1 MYWNIFDEDRYKLLK
16 KISEVVSIDNY
27 YMIGGT
33 ALSLQLGLR
42 ESYDFDFCVKND
54 FNNELLL
61 KELKSI
67 GDIEVIQNQKGTC
80 DVLLNGVQVSFFYYP
95 NKVIKDFVTV
105 EEMPKLKLASILD
118 IAAMKL
124 VAIGG
129 RGAKKDF
136 FDLYNIIEKC
146 NINVDELVNGLIKK
160 CGNNVNYVSIIMG
173 LSYFEDAE
181 DEILPNTFVNYNWE
195 NIKKFFIKF
204 QKEVQ
209 NRLENKNKTNKMPEK
224 TAKYQKRVTVC

>member
-1 MYWNIFDEDRYKLLK
+1 MYWNIFDRNRYDLLK
-16 KISEVVSIDNY
+16 KLSEEVSINDY

-42 ESYDFDFCVKND
+42 ESYDFDFCVKGE

-61 KELKSI
+61 EELKKI
-67 GDIEVIQNQKGTC
+67 GNIEVIQNQKGTC

-95 NKVIKDFVTV
+95 NKVLKDFIKV
-105 EEMPKLKLASILD
+105 EEIPNLNFASILD
-118 IAAMKL
+118 IATMKV

-136 FDLYNIIEKC
+136 FDLFNIIKKC
-146 NINVDELVNGLIKK
+146 NINTYELVEGLKQK
-160 CGNNVNYVSIIMG
+160 CGENINYVNIIMG

-181 DEILPNTFVNYNWE
+181 DEILPNTFVDYNWGE
-195 NIKKFFIKF
+195 IKKFFIEF

-209 NRLENKNKTNKMPEK
+209 NILENN
-224 TAKYQKRVTVC
+224 

>member
-1 MYWNIFDEDRYKLLK
+1 MYWNIFDRNRYDLLK
-16 KISEVVSIDNY
+16 KLSEEVSINDY

-42 ESYDFDFCVKND
+42 ESYDFDFCVKGE

-61 KELKSI
+61 EELKKI
-67 GDIEVIQNQKGTC
+67 GNIEVIQNQKGIC

-95 NKVIKDFVTV
+95 NKVLKDFIKV
-105 EEMPKLKLASILD
+105 EEMPNLNFASILD
-118 IAAMKL
+118 IATMKV

-136 FDLYNIIEKC
+136 FDLFNIIKKC
-146 NINVDELVNGLIKK
+146 NINTYELVEGLKQK
-160 CGNNVNYVSIIMG
+160 CGENINYVNIIMG

-181 DEILPNTFVNYNWE
+181 DEILPNTFVDYNWGE
-195 NIKKFFIKF
+195 IKKFFIEF

-209 NRLENKNKTNKMPEK
+209 NILENN
-224 TAKYQKRVTVC
+224 